1 MHPPFKNRAMR
12 IRSFLIVTSF
22 SISLL
27 LNGCGEKEPAEEPAP
42 APETVQNSAPN
53 IPEDV
58 QDSLS
63 ELQGKLGN
71 LTRGN
76 EVPAAPANDV
86 ALYGENTI
94 DTSVILD
101 DYHVAVWIN
110 AEKLLKSQVV
120 ESFFKVAGADA
131 PPGLHPLEALEKDIG
146 IDPELVSSAL
156 ILATIPETPNN
167 SIESRQDELPLDPPV
182 LEEPGNEEIFEVIEG
197 NLAIPLVEQN
207 NEIKTITP
215 EQPQIVEPKTI
226 PARPNMQYGAVI
238 KFRKAANL
246 SNLIENITTA
256 RHFDY
261 VDDQLVPNHQAG
273 TEVEFN
279 GNKYMQGADGQPS
292 AFLKDDTTLIVGSEA
307 ELKAMMEGKGGSNK
321 LAEMIAKIGSDN
333 TFVFAATTDEVKDT
347 YSQLNLSELGL
358 PLPQIGQLLEIAQK
372 VNTSLVAL
380 NPDSD
385 TPVFLQLAAEDAQA
399 SKGIFMQL
407 NALTTLAKVMLPAQV
422 QQFES
427 NPNTDPITLRALQF
441 GSELAQNLNVT
452 NEADTIT
459 ISMTW
464 NAALRTQL
472 LELVTVAAGKTRSAA
487 MSAQSKNNMKQI
499 GVAIYNYHF
508 TYENL
513 PVGEKD
519 GIKFSEGSPLLS
531 WRVHILPF
539 IEQQELYD
547 RFKLDEPWDSEHNIK
562 LLNEMPFVYANPAQK
577 GLQNKTVYRVP
588 AGDNSILGGNS
599 VIGLKDILDGTAN
612 SAMVLDVGP
621 EMAIEWTKPDSL
633 PIDAANVVS
642 SFGDLN
648 KVITV
653 LLSDGSVLD
662 IPLSME
668 NDKWKLFLDYKDG
681 EALEL
686 PRRR

>member
-1 MHPPFKNRAMR
+1 MR
-12 IRSFLIVTSF
+12 IRSFLIVTFF
-22 SISLL
+22 SLSLL
-27 LNGCGEKEPAEEPAP
+27 LSGCGEKEQAEQPAP
-42 APETVQNSAPN
+42 TPETVQNSVPE

-58 QDSLS
+58 QNSLS
-63 ELQGKLGN
+63 ELQDTLGN

-76 EVPAAPANDV
+76 EEPAAPASDV

-110 AEKLLKSQVV
+110 AEKLLNSEVV

-131 PPGLHPLEALEKDIG
+131 PPGSHPLEGLKQDMG
-146 IDPELVSSAL
+146 IDPELISSAL
-156 ILATIPETPNN
+156 FLAAIPEAPDN
-167 SIESRQDELPLDPPV
+167 SVDSYKDDLPVDPST
-182 LEEPGNEEIFEVIEG
+182 LEEPPKEEVLEVIEG
-197 NLAIPLVEQN
+197 DFAVPQDEPID
-207 NEIKTITP
+207 EIKTVTP
-215 EQPQIVEPKTI
+215 EQPEVVQFKTM
-226 PARPNMQYGAVI
+226 PARPNIQYGAVI
-238 KFRKAANL
+238 KFQKVTDL
-246 SNLIENITTA
+246 SKLIEKITTA

-261 VDDQLVPNHQAG
+261 VDNQLVPNHQTG
-273 TEVEFN
+273 TQVEFN
-279 GNKYMQGADGQPS
+279 GHKYVQGAEGQPS
-292 AFLKDDTTLIVGSEA
+292 AYLKDETTLIVASEA
-307 ELKAMMEGKGGSNK
+307 ELKAMIEGKGGSNK
-321 LAEMIAKIGSDN
+321 LAEMIGKIGGDN
-333 TFVFAATTDEVKDT
+333 TFVFAATTDEIKDT

-358 PLPQIGQLLEIAQK
+358 PVPQMGQLLEIAQK

-385 TPVFLQLAAEDAQA
+385 TPVFLQLAAVDAQA
-399 SKGIFMQL
+399 SKDMFMQL
-407 NALTTLAKVMLPAQV
+407 NALATMAKVMLPAQV

-427 NPNTDPITLRALQF
+427 NPNTDPATLRALQV
-441 GSELAQNLNVT
+441 GSELAKNLNVS
-452 NEADTIT
+452 NEAETVT
-459 ISMTW
+459 VSLTW

-472 LELVTVAAGKTRSAA
+472 LELVTVAAGKARGAA
-487 MSAQSKNNMKQI
+487 RSAQSKNNMKQI
-499 GVAIYNYHF
+499 GLAVYNYDF
-508 TYENL
+508 TYENF

-519 GIKFSEGSPLLS
+519 GIKFADGKPLLS

-539 IEQQELYD
+539 IEQQALYD

-562 LLNEMPFVYANPAQK
+562 LLDEMPFVYANPAHK
-577 GLQNKTVYRVP
+577 GLKNKTVYRAP

-612 SAMVLDVGP
+612 TAMVLDVAP

-633 PIDAANVVS
+633 AIDADNVVS
-642 SFGDLN
+642 SFGELK

-668 NDKWKLFLDYKDG
+668 NDKWNLFLDYKDG
-681 EALEL
+681 KALEL
-686 PRRR
+686 PRGQ